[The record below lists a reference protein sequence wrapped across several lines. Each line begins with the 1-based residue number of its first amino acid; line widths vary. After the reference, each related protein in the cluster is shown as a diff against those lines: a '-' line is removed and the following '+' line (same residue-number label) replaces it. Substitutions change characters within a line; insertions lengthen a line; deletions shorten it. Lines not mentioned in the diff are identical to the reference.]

1 MSVLFNGIIVMA
13 FMPLMVIEVAAGGP
27 GIFFGI
33 LYFLYGLGRIIPRL
47 AVSTRRLNEEAQR
60 GGSTR
65 RLNDTDRSGW
75 YNLIV
80 LVPLFG
86 FIVLI
91 FFDCQDSTPGAN
103 RFGANPKVRYA
114 NSRTMD

>member
-1 MSVLFNGIIVMA
+1 MALVFFWYSLF
-13 FMPLMVIEVAAGGP
+13 PLRLGP
-27 GIFFGI
+27 NHS
-33 LYFLYGLGRIIPRL
+33 PSSRL
-47 AVSTRRLNEEAQR
+47 HEEAQR

>member
-1 MSVLFNGIIVMA
+1 MALVFFWYSLF
-13 FMPLMVIEVAAGGP
+13 PLRLGP
-27 GIFFGI
+27 NHSQ
-33 LYFLYGLGRIIPRL
+33 L
-47 AVSTRRLNEEAQR
+47 AVSTRRLH
-60 GGSTR
+60 
-65 RLNDTDRSGW
+65 DTDRSGW